1 MTVNSVTATPS
12 AAATASTAST
22 AASSTAGATLN
33 YNDFLQL
40 LIAQLKNQDPTQPTD
55 STQFMSQLATFSEV
69 EQTANSNSKLDSL
82 LTSSALAQADTVIGH
97 TVTSA
102 DGQTSGEVVSVKIT
116 ANGPLATLKGG
127 ATLLLG
133 SGVTVR

>member
-97 TVTSA
+97 TVTSP

-116 ANGPLATLKGG
+116 TNG
-127 ATLLLG
+127 
-133 SGVTVR
+133 

>member
-1 MTVNSVTATPS
+1 MTVSSVTATPP
-12 AAATASTAST
+12 ARATASTAST
-22 AASSTAGATLN
+22 ATSSAAGATLN

-40 LIAQLKNQDPTQPTD
+40 LIAQLKNQETQPTD

-97 TVTSA
+97 TVTSP

>member
-40 LIAQLKNQDPTQPTD
+40 LIAQLKNQETQPTD

-97 TVTSA
+97 TVTSP

-116 ANGPLATLKGG
+116 TNGPLATLKGG